1 MKKAKQIIT
10 VKGKQIELLNTAQS
24 DYISLTD
31 IARYKNPHEPKD
43 IIKNW
48 LRAKSTIEFLG
59 IWEQLHNPH
68 FKGVEFD
75 PLQKEAGS
83 NSFVLSPLKW
93 ITTVNA
99 KGLIVKAGNSGG
111 TYAHKDIAFE
121 FAAWISAEFKLY
133 LIKEFQRLKESES
146 SSNKLEWNIHRT
158 ISKINNGIHTDAIRE
173 TLIPPTVKAKQAA
186 IVYAS
191 EAEVIN
197 LAVFG
202 QTAKEWKLVRPHE
215 KGSIRDYASIE
226 QLIIAANLE
235 SINALLIRNGLTQ
248 TERIIQLNK
257 TAIQQMKSLLR
268 NPSLKQ
274 LKEST
279 Q

>member
-1 MKKAKQIIT
+1 MKKVKQTII
-10 VKGKQIELLNTAQS
+10 VKGNQIELLKAEQS

-59 IWEQLHNPH
+59 IWEQLHNPN

-75 PLQKEAGS
+75 PLLKGAGS

-99 KGLIVKAGNSGG
+99 KGLIVKAGNTGG

-133 LIKEFQRLKESES
+133 LIKEFQRLKEGES
-146 SSNKLEWNIHRT
+146 TSLQLEWNIHRT
-158 ISKINNGIHTDAIRE
+158 ISRINNRIHTDAIME
-173 TLIPPTVKAKQAA
+173 TLIPPTINNKQAA
-186 IVYAS
+186 MVYAS

-202 QTAKEWKLVRPHE
+202 QTAKEWKQARSNE
-215 KGSIRDYASIE
+215 KGNIRDHASLE
-226 QLIIAANLE
+226 QLIILANLE
-235 SINALLIRNGLTQ
+235 SINALLIRNGLSQ
-248 TERIIQLNK
+248 RERLIQLNR

-268 NPSLKQ
+268 YPSLKQ
-274 LKEST
+274 LKDAT

>member
-1 MKKAKQIIT
+1 MKKVKQSII
-10 VKGKQIELLNTAQS
+10 VKGNQIELLQTQQF

-59 IWEQLHNPH
+59 IWEQIHNPD

-99 KGLIVKAGNSGG
+99 KGLIVKSGNAGG

-133 LIKEFQRLKESES
+133 LIKEFQRLKEGES
-146 SSNKLEWNIHRT
+146 SSLQLEWNIHRT
-158 ISKINNGIHTDAIRE
+158 ISRINNRIHTDAIME
-173 TLIPPTVKAKQAA
+173 TLVPPTINAKQAA
-186 IVYAS
+186 MLYAS
-191 EAEVIN
+191 EADVIN

-202 QTAKEWKLVRPHE
+202 QTSKEWKQLHPTE
-215 KGSIRDYASIE
+215 KGSIRDHANLE
-226 QLIIAANLE
+226 QLIILANLE

-248 TERIIQLNK
+248 RERLIQLNQ

-274 LKEST
+274 LKNSA